1 VKLDAPL
8 SFNYSTKSICW
19 ISNISI
25 TPFVQNVILIK
36 ETVSKNYKIS
46 GPNFSIKIINSN
58 QNTIDNVSSL
68 DPDLSADTQTE
79 ININKK
85 LATLDVDY
93 SDFSNF
99 VLFSSAALRIKI
111 FKNKLNRLDTLD
123 NTLETITST
132 SNSST
137 TVLSASY
144 ATEYNTYTAESL
156 SIKNGFDGF
165 ECYLYRSQSLVSV

>member
-1 VKLDAPL
+1 MTVKHVKLL
-8 SFNYSTKSICW
+8 SL
-19 ISNISI
+19 ISI

-68 DPDLSADTQTE
+68 DQDLSADTQTE

-93 SDFSNF
+93 
-99 VLFSSAALRIKI
+99 
-111 FKNKLNRLDTLD
+111 
-123 NTLETITST
+123 
-132 SNSST
+132 
-137 TVLSASY
+137 
-144 ATEYNTYTAESL
+144 
-156 SIKNGFDGF
+156 
-165 ECYLYRSQSLVSV
+165 